1 MSETDTS
8 REMGSQ
14 VTSAGNAIMVGGGV
28 FIFALGAANSG
39 GGNGEAASRFFGTG
53 IAIIGAGLTLT
64 GIGSLMTRKGVFG
77 DMYTRA
83 NVDSSGR
90 ILLGTSLFG
99 IPLTVALVSDPT
111 IRRAGLIVGSGL
123 GAAGSVLLGSA
134 QDIGGIINWDKMN
147 QA

>member
-1 MSETDTS
+1 
-8 REMGSQ
+8 MGSQ

-39 GGNGEAASRFFGTG
+39 AGNGEALGRFLGTG
-53 IAIIGAGLTLT
+53 IGIIGAGLTLT
-64 GIGSLMTRKGVFG
+64 GIGSLMTRKGAFG

-90 ILLGTSLFG
+90 ILLGAGLFG
-99 IPLTVALVSDPT
+99 IPLTFALVSDPT
-111 IRRAGLIVGSGL
+111 IRRAGLVIGNGL
-123 GAAGSVLLGSA
+123 GAGGSLLLGSA
-134 QDIGGIINWDKMN
+134 QDIGGIVKWETRG